1 MATVTIPFTFV
12 NNTQNADA
20 TQVNSN
26 FSTLASFINTEVIQR
41 DASVAFTQ
49 IPTLPATTPTLANH
63 ATRKGYV
70 DSFFPVTSANIAD
83 GAIVNAD
90 INAAA
95 AIAYSKLALAGS
107 IVNADVAAGAAIAYS
122 KLNLAGSIVAADFAA
137 AAKAVVIC
145 TSSTR
150 PSTPVDG
157 QMIYETDKDRVLVY
171 DGSGWTYVSGLVG
184 ATVSG
189 SAAIPN
195 TNTFNLSYSTETLDT
210 DSMIAASGNTFT
222 VPFSGVYALTID
234 VTSASDMGV
243 GFGSNLAL
251 VAGTRTYEGR
261 LWSTATT
268 VTWLVP
274 LTAAQ
279 TARFQITNGTG
290 ASVTYSYET
299 VLRLVGN

>member
-70 DSFFPVTSANIAD
+70 DSFFPVTSANIQD
-83 GAIVNAD
+83 GTIMNID
-90 INAAA
+90 INASA
-95 AIAYSKLALAGS
+95 AIDKT
-107 IVNADVAAGAAIAYS
+107 
-122 KLNLAGSIVAADFAA
+122 KLNLAGTLGLADFGAT
-137 AAKAVVIC
+137 AKPVVIC

-150 PSTPVDG
+150 PSPPVDG
-157 QMIYETDKDRVLVY
+157 QVVYETDKDRVMVY
-171 DGSGWTYVSGLVG
+171 DGSGWAYVSGLVG

-195 TNTFNLSYSTETLDT
+195 ANTFNLSYSTETLDT

-222 VPFSGVYALTID
+222 VPFSGTYALTID
-234 VTSASDMGV
+234 VTAPSDMAAGL
-243 GFGSNLAL
+243 GSNLIL
-251 VAGTRTYEGR
+251 TAGTRTMDAR
-261 LWSTATT
+261 LWSTSSA
-268 VTWLVP
+268 VTLIVP
-274 LTAAQ
+274 LTASQ
-279 TARFQITNGTG
+279 TAKFQITNGTG
-290 ASVTYSYET
+290 AALTYTYET
-299 VLRLVGN
+299 ILRLIGN

>member
-70 DSFFPVTSANIAD
+70 DSFFPVTSANIQD
-83 GAIVNAD
+83 GTIMNID
-90 INAAA
+90 INASA
-95 AIAYSKLALAGS
+95 AIDKT
-107 IVNADVAAGAAIAYS
+107 
-122 KLNLAGSIVAADFAA
+122 KLNLAGTLGLADFGAT
-137 AAKAVVIC
+137 AKPVVIC

-157 QMIYETDKDRVLVY
+157 QVIYETDKDRVLVY

-195 TNTFNLSYSTETLDT
+195 ANTFNLAYSTETLDT

-222 VPFSGVYALTID
+222 VPFSGTYALTID
-234 VTSASDMGV
+234 VTAPSDMNAGL
-243 GFGSNLAL
+243 GSNLIL
-251 VAGTRTYEGR
+251 TAGTRTMDVR
-261 LWSTATT
+261 LWSTSSA
-268 VTWLVP
+268 VTLIVP
-274 LTAAQ
+274 LTASQ
-279 TARFQITNGTG
+279 TAKFQITNGTG
-290 ASVTYSYET
+290 ASLTYTYET
-299 VLRLVGN
+299 ILRLIGN